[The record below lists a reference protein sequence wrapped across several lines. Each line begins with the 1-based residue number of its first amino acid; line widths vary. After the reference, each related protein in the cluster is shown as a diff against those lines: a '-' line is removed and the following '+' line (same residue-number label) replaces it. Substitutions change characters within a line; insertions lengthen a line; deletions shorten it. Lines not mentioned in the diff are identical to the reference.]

1 MAVSINYILGIRI
14 LDNFNYCGLSKLSS
28 ANISIYPD
36 NFFIIKMQG
45 FR

>member
-1 MAVSINYILGIRI
+1 MAVSISYILGTRT
-14 LDNFNYCGLSKLSS
+14 LDNFNYCGLSKLSP

-36 NFFIIKMQG
+36 NFFIIKMKD